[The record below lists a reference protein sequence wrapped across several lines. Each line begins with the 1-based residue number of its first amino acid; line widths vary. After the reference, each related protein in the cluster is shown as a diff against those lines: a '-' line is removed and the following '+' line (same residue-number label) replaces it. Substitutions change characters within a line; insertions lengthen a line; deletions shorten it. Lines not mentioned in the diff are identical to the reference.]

1 MIDLL
6 GYAPIA
12 AAGFAVPQ
20 FLPQIRKLRATGDS
34 VGVSP
39 SWAALTSVNN
49 AAWIAYFT
57 MARYWTALVP
67 SSSATLLAGTLAVM
81 LLRRQQPRP
90 RPGPQPG
97 RAAAL
102 IGAWV
107 ITLAA
112 AGVAAAG
119 RPGRAAHRGV
129 SAPGHALSLDGVP
142 NGLAHRHLLRN
153 VAAHPGRAHLLDD
166 LRPAHRRPAADHP
179 GRQRDN
185 RQRPHARPDPPDHGT
200 PAWTSPSRHHR
211 QCTWFATARDD
222 MEAVTP
228 AVKQG
233 RGLPSWRRLSSVTS
247 AGRTST

>member
-12 AAGFAVPQ
+12 AAAFAVPQ

-97 RAAAL
+97 RPAAL

-112 AGVAAAG
+112 AGVAG
-119 RPGRAAHRGV
+119 GRAGL
-129 SAPGHALSLDGVP
+129 GALLTV
-142 NGLAHRHLLRN
+142 AFLL
-153 VAAHPGRAHLLDD
+153 
-166 LRPAHRRPAADHP
+166 
-179 GRQRDN
+179 Q
-185 RQRPHARPDPPDHGT
+185 
-200 PAWTSPSRHHR
+200 
-211 QCTWFATARDD
+211 
-222 MEAVTP
+222 VTP
-228 AVKQG
+228 SVWTAYRTVRPTGISSGTWLLILGELTCWMIFGLHTADPRLITLGASGIIVSVLMLARIHRTTG
-233 RGLPSWRRLSSVTS
+233 RRRSALP
-247 AGRTST
+247 ANG